1 MKNKENQEK
10 KQYDRSQVV
19 VKIIAGF
26 LAVLMV
32 VGTGITLVYAL
43 MG

>member
-1 MKNKENQEK
+1 MKNKGNQEK

-26 LAVLMV
+26 LAVLMI